1 MKKIIFTIFII
12 LIFSLPI
19 FAQTT
24 EFLTPFTYIS
34 ARIYGFGGA
43 LTANPTGFEGL
54 FFNPAG
60 YALPSNNHFGLIDLN
75 VYFNPD
81 LLNLVQ
87 QTNGFQNMDTMLT
100 DSNFVSQLLKMK
112 LGFGLSGLPFIG
124 IMSGGLLIALYDS
137 AGLSAAFIPTVAI
150 PDVKISAVAEAGAV
164 VGYSF
169 KIGNFLYIGANA
181 KIIARAWADI
191 PQQSLSSL
199 IDSFSSSTGIL
210 PFNIKIGYGFGFDV
224 GAILKLGVL
233 QIGVSA
239 LNIPGIKIDY
249 VESNNLNELPNE
261 AQQLLSGNISP
272 DGTAYIP
279 VQINAGVALNLGTF
293 IPVIMDKVVLAMDIH
308 SVNLLIEDFSEY
320 GFNMSL
326 IGNYFYFGA
335 EFRTLGI
342 LTIRGGLY
350 QGYPTVGFT
359 LNLLIAKLSFAYYTK
374 ELGMFPGT
382 LPESNFI
389 VTLSLSW

>member
-1 MKKIIFTIFII
+1 MKKIIFI
-12 LIFSLPI
+12 LLLMILLFSLPI

-81 LLNLVQ
+81 LLNLAQ
-87 QTNGFQNMDTMLT
+87 QTNGFQNMETMLS
-100 DSNFVSQLLKMK
+100 DPNFISQLLKMK
-112 LGFGLSGLPFIG
+112 LGIGLSGLPFIG
-124 IMSGGLLIALYDS
+124 IMTGGLLIAMYDS

-150 PDVKISAVAEAGAV
+150 PDVKISAVGEIGAV

-181 KIIARAWADI
+181 KIVARAWADI
-191 PQQSLSSL
+191 PQQSLTSI
-199 IDSFSSSTGIL
+199 IDSFSSAEGTL
-210 PFNIKIGYGFGFDV
+210 PFTVKFGYGFGFDV
-224 GAILKLGVL
+224 GALLKLGSL

-249 VESNNLNELPNE
+249 VESNKSNELI
-261 AQQLLSGNISP
+261 SGSLQIA
-272 DGTAYIP
+272 GTAYIP

-308 SVNLLIEDFSEY
+308 SVNLLIDDFKEY

-359 LNLLIAKLSFAYYTK
+359 LNLLLAKLSFAYYTK

>member
-1 MKKIIFTIFII
+1 MKKIIFTIFIL
-12 LIFSLPI
+12 LIFSLPL
-19 FAQTT
+19 FGQ
-24 EFLTPFTYIS
+24 EFLSTFTYIS

-75 VYFNPD
+75 IYFNPD
-81 LLNLVQ
+81 FLTIAEA
-87 QTNGFQNMDTMLT
+87 TNNFSDIQASLT
-100 DSNFVSQLLKMK
+100 DPAFISQLLKMK

-137 AGLSAAFIPTVAI
+137 AGISTSFIPTVAI
-150 PDVKISAVAEAGAV
+150 PDVKISANAEVGAV
-164 VGYSF
+164 VGYSL
-169 KIGNFLYIGANA
+169 KIANILYIGANA
-181 KIIARAWADI
+181 KLIARAWADI
-191 PQQSLSSL
+191 PQQNLASV
-199 IDSFSSSTGIL
+199 IDSFSSSDGTL
-210 PFNIKIGYGFGFDV
+210 PFSVKFGYGFGFDV
-224 GAILKLGVL
+224 GALLKFGAL
-233 QIGVSA
+233 QIGLSA

-249 VESNNLNELPNE
+249 VESNKIDDIVNGNL
-261 AQQLLSGNISP
+261 
-272 DGTAYIP
+272 DKVGTAIIP
-279 VQINAGVALNLGTF
+279 VEINAGVALNLGTI
-293 IPVIMDKVVLAMDIH
+293 IPVLIDKVVLAMDIH
-308 SVNLLIEDFSEY
+308 GVNLLIEDFTEY

-335 EFRTLGI
+335 EFRTLGL

-350 QGYPTVGFT
+350 QGYPTIGFT
-359 LNLLIAKLSFAYYTK
+359 LNLLFLKLSFAYYTK

-389 VTLSLSW
+389 LTLSFSW

>member
-1 MKKIIFTIFII
+1 MKKIIFII
-12 LIFSLPI
+12 TLLLLISLPV
-19 FAQTT
+19 FGQDTY
-24 EFLTPFTYIS
+24 LTPFTYIS

-60 YALPSNNHFGLIDLN
+60 YSLPGNNHFGLIDLN
-75 VYFNPD
+75 FYFNPD
-81 LLNLVQ
+81 LLNLIE
-87 QTNGFQNMDTMLT
+87 QTNGFQNIETMIGDPT
-100 DSNFVSQLLKMK
+100 FISSLLKMK
-112 LGFGLSGLPFIG
+112 LGIGLSGLPFIG

-137 AGLSAAFIPTVAI
+137 AGLSASFIPTVAI

-181 KIIARAWADI
+181 KIIARMWADI
-191 PQQSLSSL
+191 PQQSLASV
-199 IDSFSSSTGIL
+199 IDSFSSGTSTL
-210 PFNIKIGYGFGFDV
+210 PFDVNFGYGYGFDV
-224 GAILKLGVL
+224 GALLKLGVV
-233 QIGVSA
+233 QIGLSV
-239 LNIPGIKIDY
+239 LNLPGIKIDY
-249 VESNNLNELPNE
+249 VKSSNIEELM
-261 AQQLLSGNISP
+261 SGTLTQA
-272 DGTAYIP
+272 GTAIIP
-279 VQINAGVALNLGTF
+279 VEINAGVALNLGTL
-293 IPVIMDKVVLAMDIH
+293 IPVLIDKVVLAMDIH
-308 SVNLLIEDFSEY
+308 GVNLLIEDFMNY

-359 LNLLIAKLSFAYYTK
+359 LNLLILKLSFAYYTK

-389 VTLSLSW
+389 LTLSFSW